1 MFAKIAE
8 SKWMKFVLFIT
19 TFAFVGTAFVAIVIY
34 KFAGNITG
42 AAVVNGREI
51 SLQEFYYQVNVIQ
64 NRLENQGV
72 DTAPLKKEIYD
83 QALEAVIDRELLYQE
98 AEKEGIAATKE
109 EVKRAILDVEA
120 FKEDGR
126 FSKDRYI
133 ALLSGMNISP
143 QLFEE
148 IVRKDLSAQHLFTFL
163 DASFYLSDEEI
174 NSYVYKQLSKLSGDF
189 LYIKPQPLKI
199 SEEEAK
205 RYYEKHKSEYTGK
218 EGKEVIIYRIDI
230 DKNNQEKSEK
240 LAKDL
245 FLRLKKGETEIKN
258 EDIKII
264 FKDVIYDDTDSISN
278 IPEELKKKLKEISP
292 DKNIIFVKTDDAYYL
307 SRFIRA
313 VKEPLPYEKV
323 KDEIY
328 SKLKEDYEK
337 RAVKELYEKIS
348 KESDKGIQSLM
359 KKYDGKLEKIK
370 DETVRDLIVRYGL
383 TPEYMK
389 LFIKDREGIIPLK
402 DGILVYKIDKV
413 TPPTDEESGELKKL
427 VEPLLKNEKYN
438 TLVQMY
444 IDKLRKDAEII
455 RNERIFR

>member
-64 NRLENQGV
+64 SRLENEGV

-83 QALEAVIDRELLYQE
+83 QALEAVIDRELLFQE
-98 AEKEGIAATKE
+98 AEKEGVIATDE
-109 EVKRAILDVEA
+109 EVKKAILDIDV
-120 FKEDGR
+120 FKDGDK

-133 ALLSGMNISP
+133 ALLTGMNISP

-163 DASFYLSDEEI
+163 NASFYITEEEI
-174 NSYVYKQLSKLSGDF
+174 DSYINKQLSKVSGDF
-189 LYIKPQPLKI
+189 LYIKPEPLKI

-205 RYYEKHKSEYTGK
+205 KYYEKHKNEYTGK

-230 DKNNQEKSEK
+230 DKSNQEKSEK

-245 FLRLKKGETEIKN
+245 FLKLKKGETDIKNKEIK
-258 EDIKII
+258 IV
-264 FKDVIYDDTDSISN
+264 FRDVVYDSINISN
-278 IPEELKKKLKEISP
+278 IPQELKEKLKEISQ
-292 DKNIIFVKTDDAYYL
+292 DKKIIFVKTDDAYYL
-307 SRFIRA
+307 SKFIKS

-323 KDEIY
+323 KEKIY
-328 SKLKEDYEK
+328 AKLEEEYEK
-337 RAVKELYEKIS
+337 KSVKNLYEKIS
-348 KESDKGIQSLM
+348 QEKEKDIQNLK
-359 KKYDGKLEKIK
+359 KKYKGELENIE
-370 DETVRDLIVRYGL
+370 DETVRDIIVRYGL

-389 LFIKDREGIIPLK
+389 LFIKEKQGIIPLK
-402 DGILVYKIDKV
+402 DGILVYSINKV
-413 TPPTDEESGELKKL
+413 TPPTAEESEELRKL
-427 VEPLLKNEKYN
+427 VEPLLRNEKYN

-444 IDKLRKDAEII
+444 LDRLRKEADIV

>member
-313 VKEPLPYEKV
+313 VKEPLPYEK
-323 KDEIY
+323 
-328 SKLKEDYEK
+328 
-337 RAVKELYEKIS
+337 
-348 KESDKGIQSLM
+348 M
-359 KKYDGKLEKIK
+359 
-370 DETVRDLIVRYGL
+370 RY
-383 TPEYMK
+383 TQ
-389 LFIKDREGIIPLK
+389 
-402 DGILVYKIDKV
+402 
-413 TPPTDEESGELKKL
+413 
-427 VEPLLKNEKYN
+427 N
-438 TLVQMY
+438 
-444 IDKLRKDAEII
+444 
-455 RNERIFR
+455 